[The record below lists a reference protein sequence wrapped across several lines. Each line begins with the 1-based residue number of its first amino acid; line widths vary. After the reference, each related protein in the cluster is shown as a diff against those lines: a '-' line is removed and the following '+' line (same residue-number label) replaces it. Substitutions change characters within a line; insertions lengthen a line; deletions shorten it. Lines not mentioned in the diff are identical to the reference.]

1 MLELIFDFFDRQ
13 LLLYLWII
21 YVYFYNIRNQMFR
34 NKNKMFLFYNILFG
48 YKIIIY
54 IINLELL
61 NIENDKNVLIS
72 VIINCK
78 YVI

>member
-21 YVYFYNIRNQMFR
+21 YVYFYNIENQMFR
-34 NKNKMFLFYNILFG
+34 NKNRMFLFYNILYG

-61 NIENDKNVLIS
+61 NIEND
-72 VIINCK
+72 
-78 YVI
+78 

>member
-34 NKNKMFLFYNILFG
+34 NKNKMFLFYNILYG

-61 NIENDKNVLIS
+61 NIEND
-72 VIINCK
+72 
-78 YVI
+78 

>member
-34 NKNKMFLFYNILFG
+34 NKNKMFLFYNILYG

-61 NIENDKNVLIS
+61 NIEKCIDKCNNKL
-72 VIINCK
+72 
-78 YVI
+78 

>member
-61 NIENDKNVLIS
+61 NIEKCIDKCNNKL
-72 VIINCK
+72 
-78 YVI
+78 

>member
-1 MLELIFDFFDRQ
+1 MLECFDFFDRQ

-34 NKNKMFLFYNILFG
+34 NKNKMFLFYNILYG

-61 NIENDKNVLIS
+61 NIEND
-72 VIINCK
+72 
-78 YVI
+78 

>member
-21 YVYFYNIRNQMFR
+21 YIYFYNIRNQMFR
-34 NKNKMFLFYNILFG
+34 NKNKMFLFYNILYG

-61 NIENDKNVLIS
+61 NIEKCIDKCNNKL
-72 VIINCK
+72 
-78 YVI
+78 

>member
-13 LLLYLWII
+13 LLLYLYWKI
-21 YVYFYNIRNQMFR
+21 YFDFYDIRNLMFR
-34 NKNKMFLFYNILFG
+34 YKNKMFLFYNILFG

-61 NIENDKNVLIS
+61 NIEKCIDKCNNKL
-72 VIINCK
+72 
-78 YVI
+78 